1 MAVPAGIAG
10 VKGGIKMPNEKRVL
24 RVLKQSDLDA
34 IVAIDE
40 FATKESRREYYER
53 KIASILNKNANINC
67 SIVCEVDG
75 KVVGFMMGYVFF
87 GEFGISD
94 ATSTIDTL
102 GVHPDFRKYGVASE
116 MLDQFMMNMKAA
128 GVKKVYTLV
137 SWDDFALEKFFARQ
151 KFVPS
156 KRINLEYVLP

>member
-1 MAVPAGIAG
+1 MA
-10 VKGGIKMPNEKRVL
+10 EQKRVL

-34 IVAIDE
+34 VVAID
-40 FATKESRREYYER
+40 ALTTKEARREYYER
-53 KIASILNKNANINC
+53 KIAGILNKNANINT

-75 KVVGFMMGYVFF
+75 KVVGFMMGYLFF
-87 GEFGISD
+87 GEFGITD
-94 ATSTIDTL
+94 TTATIDTM
-102 GVHPDFRKYGVASE
+102 GVDPKYQKHGIAAE

-137 SWDDFALEKFFARQ
+137 NWDDFALEKFFSRN

-156 KRINLEYVLP
+156 KRINLECVLP